1 MAEYNNDIPDEFTLK
16 SVSEESMRY
25 RKANRVFENDN
36 GKGCTGSDCSGK
48 VLGCVGPFYF
58 IDIVAHSFLVSCLDF
73 ISQSICLG

>member
-58 IDIVAHSFLVSCLDF
+58 IDIVAHSFLGEKLR
-73 ISQSICLG
+73 IG